1 MRVPVTADER
11 HPVRGHHRGARDG
24 RLCTP
29 SLPPATSTT
38 TTTTRGNPM
47 GRAEKQSQKTY
58 KCGWMGRLHLPSAH
72 FLVRDGGN
80 PLRNSANISTSEA
93 NALIR
98 WDLETKKTQ
107 WRPNNVVSLQRKR
120 CSFCFGYCFWA
131 LSLRGSG
138 VIITR
143 QVHQDSEV
151 FCAGNLTISY
161 VGRLAGTDPE
171 TNS

>member
-98 WDLETKKTQ
+98 WDLETKKNT
-107 WRPNNVVSLQRKR
+107 VASKQRCIIAAETLLILLWILLLGIVPPR
-120 CSFCFGYCFWA
+120 EWGNYHPTSPPG
-131 LSLRGSG
+131 LRGFLC
-138 VIITR
+138 R
-143 QVHQDSEV
+143 EPDNFLCWQV
-151 FCAGNLTISY
+151 GGY
-161 VGRLAGTDPE
+161 RP
-171 TNS
+171 